1 MMSLTFPGLI
11 HRPLAAHEPKRTRP
25 SLAQISFRLLLI
37 VGTVALCISRPAVAA
52 PKRDAFAGQY
62 SIACDLKGVQCWYEI
77 SPISKAK
84 RQYKVVFTVADR
96 MNAAAILCT
105 VSGAGEV
112 RPDGTLF
119 IVQPGTH
126 GLYIRRASGGDLTI
140 EQARLGLC
148 GGIYASGTA
157 SFIGD

>member
-1 MMSLTFPGLI
+1 MAPIPSLI
-11 HRPLAAHEPKRTRP
+11 HRFLTNLRTAQEAGTPFRP
-25 SLAQISFRLLLI
+25 LLLLA
-37 VGTVALCISRPAVAA
+37 TAALAIPYPASAA
-52 PKRDAFAGQY
+52 PKRDPFAGQY
-62 SIACDLKGVQCWYEI
+62 SITCDRKGVQCWYET
-77 SPISKAK
+77 SLISKAK
-84 RQYKVVFTVADR
+84 RQYKVVFIVADR
-96 MNAAAILCT
+96 MNAAAVLCT

-126 GLYIRRASGGDLTI
+126 ALYIQRGTGGDLSI

-148 GGIYASGTA
+148 GGIYASGIA